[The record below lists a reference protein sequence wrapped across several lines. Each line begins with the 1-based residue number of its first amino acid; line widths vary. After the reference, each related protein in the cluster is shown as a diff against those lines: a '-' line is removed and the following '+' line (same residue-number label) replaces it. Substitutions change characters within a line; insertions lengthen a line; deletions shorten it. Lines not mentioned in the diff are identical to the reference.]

1 VSGNAALRGV
11 VGALAAGRFRL
22 DLGSPLVMGVVNVTP
37 DSFSDGG
44 RFLDAKA
51 AVAHALKLAEEGAD
65 ILDLGGESSRPGALP
80 VSPQQE
86 MERVLP
92 VLEGLKGLEK
102 PVSVDTR
109 RPEVMQAALSAGASM
124 INDIEAL
131 TAPGALEAVARGQ
144 CAVCLMHMKG
154 QPATMQQEPHYDD
167 VVAEVGSFLKSRVDK
182 AVQAGI
188 ARERI
193 VVDPGFG
200 FGKTVA
206 HNLELLRRLKELSSL
221 KLPVLAGWS
230 RKSSLG
236 KLTGRP
242 ADQRLAASLAAAL
255 LALQGGATILRVH
268 DVRETR
274 DVIAVWQAYR
284 NTQRE

>member
-1 VSGNAALRGV
+1 MSQLS
-11 VGALAAGRFRL
+11 AGRFRL
-22 DLGSPLVMGVVNVTP
+22 DLARPLVMGVVNITP

-44 RFLDAKA
+44 KFFDTKA
-51 AVAHALKLAEEGAD
+51 AVAHALRLAEEGAD
-65 ILDLGGESSRPGALP
+65 ILDVGGESSRPGALP
-80 VSPQQE
+80 VSVAE
-86 MERVLP
+86 EIDRVLP
-92 VLEGLKGLEK
+92 VLEGLKALEK
-102 PVSVDTR
+102 PVSIDTR
-109 RPEVMQAALSAGASM
+109 RAEVMQAALGAGASM

-131 TAPGALEAVARGQ
+131 QSPGAIEAVAKSQ

-167 VVAEVGSFLKSRVDK
+167 VVAEVASFLKNRIEK
-182 AVQAGI
+182 TVQAGI

-200 FGKTVA
+200 FGKTVG
-206 HNLELLRRLKELSSL
+206 HNLELLRKLSQIGSL
-221 KLPVLAGWS
+221 GFPVLAGWS

-236 KLTGRP
+236 KITGRP
-242 ADQRLAASLAAAL
+242 DGERLAGSLAAAL

-268 DVRETR
+268 DVKETR

-284 NTQRE
+284 Q